1 MFVGHMAYIER
12 PLWHLDAP
20 CVDSIDLFYP
30 DRHGP
35 DIYTLAAAICAG
47 CRHLDACQAEGDVL
61 EGDDGDGV
69 LNVAVGFRAGE
80 SPRSRR
86 ARRAGVR
93 PADAVPVA
101 ALTL

>member
-1 MFVGHMAYIER
+1 MPY
-12 PLWHLDAP
+12 
-20 CVDSIDLFYP
+20 
-30 DRHGP
+30 GP
-35 DIYTLAAAICAG
+35 AAAICAA
-47 CRHLDACQAEGDVL
+47 CRHVEACRAEGDAL
-61 EGDDGDGV
+61 EGVDGDGV

-86 ARRAGVR
+86 RRRAGVR